1 MGKTIIKD
9 DRLVEDFWLLDL
21 AAEGADTA
29 GESAAKNRVVSLEQ
43 WQQNR
48 ELLLASSGPR
58 GVAISNDDVVAF
70 DIMNKNSKIT
80 PTELYAELDSIYSKL
95 NN

>member
-1 MGKTIIKD
+1 MGKKIIKD
-9 DRLVEDFWLLDL
+9 DRLVEDSWLLDL

-48 ELLLASSGPR
+48 ELLLASHGSLLR
-58 GVAISNDDVVAF
+58 LWRRRWRRRMVWR
-70 DIMNKNSKIT
+70 
-80 PTELYAELDSIYSKL
+80 
-95 NN
+95 

>member
-58 GVAISNDDVVAF
+58 GVAISNDDDVL
-70 DIMNKNSKIT
+70 
-80 PTELYAELDSIYSKL
+80 ELSVELLVKQQSWALQIPVGQIIAAG
-95 NN
+95 

>member
-29 GESAAKNRVVSLEQ
+29 GESAAKK
-43 WQQNR
+43 
-48 ELLLASSGPR
+48 SGSFAR
-58 GVAISNDDVVAF
+58 TMAAESRAAF
-70 DIMNKNSKIT
+70 G
-80 PTELYAELDSIYSKL
+80 E
-95 NN
+95 